1 MGFWDIVKTA
11 VIVEGVNHMLK
22 SGKKNTRNG
31 YDPGAWR
38 KNIDRDNDSYRDL
51 FCDEDS
57 F

>member
-22 SGKKNTRNG
+22 SGKKNTRSG

-38 KNIDRDNDSYRDL
+38 KDIDKENDSYRH
-51 FCDEDS
+51 FYSDEDN